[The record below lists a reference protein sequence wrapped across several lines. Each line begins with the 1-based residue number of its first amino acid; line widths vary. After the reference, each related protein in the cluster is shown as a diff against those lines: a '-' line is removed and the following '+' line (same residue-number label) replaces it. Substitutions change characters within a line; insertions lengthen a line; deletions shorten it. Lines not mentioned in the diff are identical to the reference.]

1 MMSFSMLLPELPE
14 YITQLGGKD
23 YIGYVVGLFTVS
35 AGLSRFWSG
44 RLADKIGRVRIIL
57 FGTFVTAICGFLYIY
72 TTSIA
77 LFLGLRLIHG
87 LSTGWR
93 PIGATAM
100 LTDITPP
107 GRIGEAMGWLGVA
120 GSTGMALGP
129 AFGSLLKEEVS
140 YDAMFIASSVCGVI
154 AILLSL
160 RLKESHSSPQKL
172 ELSDLNILKGK
183 VLDFSAKHAMWVTL
197 FETFAFGVVITVSP
211 LLVGGL
217 GFKYKGLFNLTF
229 VFASMAMR
237 VFAGKASDKYGRKL
251 LLTIGVSTLIIAL
264 IVMGFSTSKSL
275 VILGGILYGFSI
287 GLNRPTTFAWTVDLA
302 RPGKLGLALATMLLA
317 LEIGIGSGAFI
328 SGSMYDGTPS
338 SVHNA
343 FFLAAGVSVF
353 ALLYL
358 LIFVREERP

>member
-1 MMSFSMLLPELPE
+1 MIFMMSFSMLLPELPE

-107 GRIGEAMGWLGVA
+107 GRIGEA